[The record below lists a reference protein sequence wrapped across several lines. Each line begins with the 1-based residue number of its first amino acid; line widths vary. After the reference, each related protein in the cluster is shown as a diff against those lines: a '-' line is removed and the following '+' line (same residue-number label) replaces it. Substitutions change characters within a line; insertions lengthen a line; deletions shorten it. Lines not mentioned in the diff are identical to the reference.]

1 MGIERY
7 KLFSKLKCTGSKEE
21 LIKTI
26 LPKIKWLAVSISR
39 DLPKSVEIDD
49 LIQEGVIGL
58 LNAIENYD
66 PTKGASFITYA
77 MKRIKGAMYDYLRRI
92 DWMPRGIRKKLKEV
106 EEAILVLEGK
116 LQRVPDDKEIAEYLN
131 INEKEVKNIKKEMAR
146 RQIFSLDSYLF
157 DDKEDTPIEYIRSD
171 SLNPEEK
178 YENEEIIS
186 ALKKAIS
193 RLPEREQLVMSLY
206 YDEELNFKEIG
217 KVLNVSESRIS
228 QMHSAALVKIKAYM
242 KEYLGSDNYEAH

>member
-7 KLFSKLKCTGSKEE
+7 KLFSKLKDSDSKEK
-21 LIKTI
+21 LIKTM
-26 LPKIKWLAVSISR
+26 LPKIKWLAISISR

-49 LIQEGVIGL
+49 LVQEGVIGL

-66 PTKGASFITYA
+66 PTKRASFTTYA
-77 MKRIKGAMYDYLRRI
+77 MKRVKGAMYDYLRRI

-116 LQRVPDDKEIAEYLN
+116 LQRIPDDKEIAEYLN
-131 INEKEVKNIKKEMAR
+131 MDEKEVKNIKREMAR

-157 DDKEDTPIEYIRSD
+157 DNRGDTLVEYVESD
-171 SLNPEEK
+171 SLNPEEE
-178 YENEEIIS
+178 YESEEIIE

-193 RLPEREQLVMSLY
+193 KLSEREQLVISLY

-217 KVLNVSESRIS
+217 KILNVSESRIS
-228 QMHSAALVKIKAYM
+228 QIHSAALIKIKNYM
-242 KEYLGSDNYEAH
+242 KEILGS